1 MSKLS
6 LYAIIYQFNGQKF
19 KNLKTS
25 NAGEGKDLQE
35 VLCWWKCNLEQ
46 QLSERI
52 WHCLVRISGRIP

>member
-6 LYAIIYQFNGQKF
+6 LYTIIYQFNGQKF

-35 VLCWWKCNLEQ
+35 VLCGG
-46 QLSERI
+46 SVI
-52 WHCLVRISGRIP
+52 WNNNFQKEFGIVL